1 MGHKNELELMG
12 FIKVALQATVFW
24 KGILGKENSV
34 TLSQKEYLTLGN
46 VDWWLIQNGTWT
58 LTKWGNFKF
67 KMPSCPSFLISWMQ
81 IIRKHF

>member
-46 VDWWLIQNGTWT
+46 VDRWLIQNGTWT
-58 LTKWGNFKF
+58 CGNVV
-67 KMPSCPSFLISWMQ
+67 ISSSKSQFAHYFM
-81 IIRKHF
+81 